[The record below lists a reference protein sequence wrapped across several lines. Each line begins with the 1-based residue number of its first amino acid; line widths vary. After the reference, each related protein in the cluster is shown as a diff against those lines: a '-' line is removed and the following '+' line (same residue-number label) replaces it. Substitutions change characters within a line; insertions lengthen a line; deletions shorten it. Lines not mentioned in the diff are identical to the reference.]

1 MWTIRG
7 RLFSQLSNLLPSLQL
22 IKQFQIQ
29 NRMDILLLIIAS
41 QLFLLAIS
49 FEEILNK
56 QDKITLRNLLKYYLL
71 IYRRL
76 FRWIPIIG
84 IVTLVSCST
93 SPLVVKESE
102 LKEDNL
108 TLYGII
114 LTLVCLAILI
124 IGIKCI
130 INYNKYIR
138 DDVD

>member
-1 MWTIRG
+1 
-7 RLFSQLSNLLPSLQL
+7 
-22 IKQFQIQ
+22 
-29 NRMDILLLIIAS
+29 MDILLLLIAS

-49 FEEILNK
+49 LEEILNK
-56 QDKITLRNLLKYYLL
+56 QDKITFKNLLKYYLL
-71 IYRRL
+71 IYHRL
-76 FRWIPIIG
+76 FKWIPLIG

-93 SPLVVKESE
+93 LPLVVKESE

-108 TLYGII
+108 MIYGII

-130 INYNKYIR
+130 INYNKAMK

>member
-1 MWTIRG
+1 
-7 RLFSQLSNLLPSLQL
+7 
-22 IKQFQIQ
+22 
-29 NRMDILLLIIAS
+29 MDILLLIIAS

-49 FEEILNK
+49 FEEILTK

-71 IYRRL
+71 IYQRV
-76 FRWIPIIG
+76 FRWIPLIG

-108 TLYGII
+108 MLYGII

-130 INYNKYIR
+130 INYNKHIR
-138 DDVD
+138 DYVD

>member
-1 MWTIRG
+1 MLTIRG
-7 RLFSQLSNLLPSLQL
+7 RLFSQLSNRLPSPQL

-29 NRMDILLLIIAS
+29 IRMDILLLIIAS

-71 IYRRL
+71 IYQRL
-76 FRWIPIIG
+76 FRWIAIIG
-84 IVTLVSCST
+84 IVTLISCST